1 MVEIITGVT
10 LAARVVFYVASYR
23 GYKAESKKEDDR
35 AIRNWIMESINGL
48 RNHAV
53 NLMETG
59 YRNDDDNLEG
69 EAKVMIDNIDLFKNE
84 VNLAATGEVQSIWNK
99 KSSPDFD
106 NLIEFDAKVIEEIEK
121 VNKIMAELEIEVNS
135 DGSNKIRLIG
145 EAKSGITA
153 ARNHFIQRMQF
164 IKGVN

>member
-10 LAARVVFYVASYR
+10 LAARVVFYIASYR

-59 YRNDDDNLEG
+59 YRNDDDNLER

-84 VNLAATGEVQSIWNK
+84 VNLAATGEVQSFWNR

-121 VNKIMAELEIEVNS
+121 VNKIMAELEIELNS
-135 DGSNKIRLIG
+135 DGSNKKRLMG
-145 EAKSGITA
+145 EAKSGITT
-153 ARNHFIQRMQF
+153 ARNHFIQRMQY

>member
-10 LAARVVFYVASYR
+10 LAARVVFYIASYR
-23 GYKAESKKEDDR
+23 GYKADSKKEDDR

-59 YRNDDDNLEG
+59 YRNDDDNLES

-84 VNLAATGEVQSIWNK
+84 VNLAATGEIQSIWNK

-106 NLIEFDAKVIEEIEK
+106 NLIEFDTKVIEEIDK
-121 VNKIMAELEIEVNS
+121 VNKIMAELEMEISS
-135 DGSNKIRLIG
+135 DGSSKMRLIG
-145 EAKSGITA
+145 KAKSGITT

>member
-10 LAARVVFYVASYR
+10 LVARVAFFIVSYR

-59 YRNDDDNLEG
+59 YRNDDDNLER

-84 VNLAATGEVQSIWNK
+84 VNLAATGEVQSFWNK

-106 NLIEFDAKVIEEIEK
+106 SLIEFDAKVIEEIEK
-121 VNKIMAELEIEVNS
+121 VNKIMAELEIELNS
-135 DGSNKIRLIG
+135 DGSNKKRLMG
-145 EAKSGITA
+145 EAKSGITT
-153 ARNHFIQRMQF
+153 ARNHFIQRMQY

>member
-10 LAARVVFYVASYR
+10 LAARVVFYIASYR

-84 VNLAATGEVQSIWNK
+84 VNLAATGEVQSFWNK

-121 VNKIMAELEIEVNS
+121 VNKIMAELEIELNS

-153 ARNHFIQRMQF
+153 ARNHFIQRMQY

>member
-10 LAARVVFYVASYR
+10 LAARVVFFVASYR

-106 NLIEFDAKVIEEIEK
+106 NLIEFDANVIEEIDK

-135 DGSNKIRLIG
+135 EGSNKIRLIG

-153 ARNHFIQRMQF
+153 ARNHFIQRMQY

>member
-10 LAARVVFYVASYR
+10 LAARVVFFVASYR

-48 RNHAV
+48 RNHAI

-106 NLIEFDAKVIEEIEK
+106 NLIEFDAKVIEEIDK
-121 VNKIMAELEIEVNS
+121 INKIMAELEIEINS

>member
-10 LAARVVFYVASYR
+10 LAARVVFYIASYR

-106 NLIEFDAKVIEEIEK
+106 NLIEFDAKVIEEIDK
-121 VNKIMAELEIEVNS
+121 INKIMAELEIEVNS

>member
-10 LAARVVFYVASYR
+10 LAARVVFFVASYR

-99 KSSPDFD
+99 KASPDFD
-106 NLIEFDAKVIEEIEK
+106 NLIEFDAKVIEEIDK
-121 VNKIMAELEIEVNS
+121 INKIMAELEIEVNS

>member
-10 LAARVVFYVASYR
+10 LAARVVFFVASYR

-106 NLIEFDAKVIEEIEK
+106 NLIEFDANVIEEIDK
-121 VNKIMAELEIEVNS
+121 VKKIMAELEIEVNS
-135 DGSNKIRLIG
+135 EGSNKIRLIG

>member
-1 MVEIITGVT
+1 MVEMITGVT
-10 LAARVVFYVASYR
+10 LAARVVFFIASYR

-35 AIRNWIMESINGL
+35 AVRNWIMESINGL
-48 RNHAV
+48 RSHAV

-59 YRNDDDNLEG
+59 YRTDDDNLER

-84 VNLAATGEVQSIWNK
+84 VNLAATGEVKSLWNK

-106 NLIEFDAKVIEEIEK
+106 NLIEFDVKVVEEIEK
-121 VNKIMAELEIEVNS
+121 IAKLMAELEIEVNS
-135 DGSNKIRLIG
+135 DGKDKMKLIG

-164 IKGVN
+164 INGVN

>member
-1 MVEIITGVT
+1 MVEMITGVT
-10 LAARVVFYVASYR
+10 LAARVVFFVASYR

-35 AIRNWIMESINGL
+35 AVRNWIMESINGL
-48 RNHAV
+48 RSHAV

-59 YRNDDDNLEG
+59 YRTDDDNLER

-84 VNLAATGEVQSIWNK
+84 VNLAATGEVKSLWNK

-106 NLIEFDAKVIEEIEK
+106 NLIEFDVKVVEEIEK
-121 VNKIMAELEIEVNS
+121 ITKLMAELEIEVNS
-135 DGSNKIRLIG
+135 DGKDKMKLIG

-164 IKGVN
+164 INGVN

>member
-1 MVEIITGVT
+1 MVEMITGVT
-10 LAARVVFYVASYR
+10 LAARVVFFVASYR

-35 AIRNWIMESINGL
+35 AVRNWIMESINGL
-48 RNHAV
+48 RSHAV

-59 YRNDDDNLEG
+59 YRTDDDNLER

-84 VNLAATGEVQSIWNK
+84 VNLAATGEVKSLWNK

-106 NLIEFDAKVIEEIEK
+106 NLIEFDVKVVEEIEK
-121 VNKIMAELEIEVNS
+121 IAKLMAELEIEVNS
-135 DGSNKIRLIG
+135 DGKDKMKLIG

-164 IKGVN
+164 INGVN

>member
-10 LAARVVFYVASYR
+10 LAARVVFFVANYR

-84 VNLAATGEVQSIWNK
+84 VNLATTGEVQSIWNK

-106 NLIEFDAKVIEEIEK
+106 NIIEFDVKVVEEIDK
-121 VNKIMAELEIEVNS
+121 INKIMAELEIEVS
-135 DGSNKIRLIG
+135 TEGADKIRLIG
-145 EAKSGITA
+145 ESKSAITT

>member
-10 LAARVVFYVASYR
+10 LAARVAFFIANYR
-23 GYKAESKKEDDR
+23 GYRAESKKEDDR
-35 AIRNWIMESINGL
+35 AVRNWIMESINGL

-59 YRNDDDNLEG
+59 YRNDDDNLER

-84 VNLAATGEVQSIWNK
+84 VNLATTGEVQSIWNK

-106 NLIEFDAKVIEEIEK
+106 NIIEFDVKVVEEIEK
-121 VNKIMAELEIEVNS
+121 INKVMAELEIEVS
-135 DGSNKIRLIG
+135 TGGDDKIRLIG
-145 EAKSGITA
+145 ESKSGITT

>member
-10 LAARVVFYVASYR
+10 LAARVVFFVASYR

-53 NLMETG
+53 NVMETG

-106 NLIEFDAKVIEEIEK
+106 NLIEFDANVIEEIDK

-135 DGSNKIRLIG
+135 EGSNKIRLIG

>member
-1 MVEIITGVT
+1 MVEMITGVT
-10 LAARVVFYVASYR
+10 LAARVVFFIASYR

-35 AIRNWIMESINGL
+35 AVRNWIMESINGL
-48 RNHAV
+48 RSHAV

-59 YRNDDDNLEG
+59 YRTDDDNLER

-84 VNLAATGEVQSIWNK
+84 VNLAATGEVKSLWNK

-106 NLIEFDAKVIEEIEK
+106 NLIEFDVKVVEQIEK
-121 VNKIMAELEIEVNS
+121 ITKLMSELEIEVNS
-135 DGSNKIRLIG
+135 DGKDKMKLIG

-164 IKGVN
+164 INGVN

>member
-1 MVEIITGVT
+1 MITGVT
-10 LAARVVFYVASYR
+10 LAARVVFFIASYR

-35 AIRNWIMESINGL
+35 AVRNWIMESINGL
-48 RNHAV
+48 RSHAV

-59 YRNDDDNLEG
+59 YRTDDDNLER

-84 VNLAATGEVQSIWNK
+84 VNLAATGEVKSLWNK

-106 NLIEFDAKVIEEIEK
+106 NLIEFDVKVVEEIEK
-121 VNKIMAELEIEVNS
+121 IAKLMAELEIEVNS
-135 DGSNKIRLIG
+135 DGKDKMKLIG

-164 IKGVN
+164 INGVN

>member
-106 NLIEFDAKVIEEIEK
+106 NLIEFDAKVIEEIDK
-121 VNKIMAELEIEVNS
+121 INKIMAELEIEINS
-135 DGSNKIRLIG
+135 EGSNKIRLIG

>member
-10 LAARVVFYVASYR
+10 LVARVVFFIASYR

-106 NLIEFDAKVIEEIEK
+106 NLIEFDAKVIDEIEK
-121 VNKIMAELEIEVNS
+121 VNKIMAELEIEVN
-135 DGSNKIRLIG
+135 GEGENKIRMIG
-145 EAKSGITA
+145 KAKSGITA

>member
-1 MVEIITGVT
+1 MVDIITGVT
-10 LAARVVFYVASYR
+10 LAARVAFFIASYR
-23 GYKAESKKEDDR
+23 GYKAESKREDDR
-35 AIRNWIMESINGL
+35 AVRNWIMESINGL

-59 YRNDDDNLEG
+59 YRNDDDNLER

-84 VNLAATGEVQSIWNK
+84 VNLAATGEVQSLWNK

-106 NLIEFDAKVIEEIEK
+106 NLIEFDVKVVEEIEK
-121 VNKIMAELEIEVNS
+121 VNKIMAELEIEINS
-135 DGSNKIRLIG
+135 NGENKIRLLG
-145 EAKSGITA
+145 ESKAGITS

>member
-10 LAARVVFYVASYR
+10 LVARVAFFIASYR

-48 RNHAV
+48 RNHAI

-106 NLIEFDAKVIEEIEK
+106 NLIEFDAKVIEEIDK
-121 VNKIMAELEIEVNS
+121 INKIMAELEIEINS

>member
-10 LAARVVFYVASYR
+10 LAARVVFFVASYR

-106 NLIEFDAKVIEEIEK
+106 NLIEFDAKVIEEIDK
-121 VNKIMAELEIEVNS
+121 INKIMAELEIEVNS

>member
-10 LAARVVFYVASYR
+10 LAARVVFYIASYR

-59 YRNDDDNLEG
+59 YRNDDDNLES
-69 EAKVMIDNIDLFKNE
+69 EAKVMIDNIEKIEQLMLGHLHGWMKVHWYDGNE
-84 VNLAATGEVQSIWNK
+84 RWYDNPL
-99 KSSPDFD
+99 PD
-106 NLIEFDAKVIEEIEK
+106 IKEE
-121 VNKIMAELEIEVNS
+121 
-135 DGSNKIRLIG
+135 DYYY
-145 EAKSGITA
+145 
-153 ARNHFIQRMQF
+153 
-164 IKGVN
+164 

>member
-10 LAARVVFYVASYR
+10 LAARVVFFVASYR

-106 NLIEFDAKVIEEIEK
+106 NLIEFDANVIEEIDK
-121 VNKIMAELEIEVNS
+121 VNKIMAELEIEVNHE
-135 DGSNKIRLIG
+135 GSNKIRLIG
-145 EAKSGITA
+145 EAKSGITV

>member
-10 LAARVVFYVASYR
+10 LAARVVFFVASYR

-59 YRNDDDNLEG
+59 YRYDDDNLEG

-106 NLIEFDAKVIEEIEK
+106 NLIEFDANVIEEIDK

-135 DGSNKIRLIG
+135 EGSNKIRLIG

>member
-10 LAARVVFYVASYR
+10 LAARVVFFVASYR

-106 NLIEFDAKVIEEIEK
+106 NLIEFDANVIEEIDK

-135 DGSNKIRLIG
+135 EGSNKIRLIG

>member
-10 LAARVVFYVASYR
+10 LAARVVFFVASYR

-106 NLIEFDAKVIEEIEK
+106 NLIEFDANVIEEIDK
-121 VNKIMAELEIEVNS
+121 VSKIMAELEIEVNS
-135 DGSNKIRLIG
+135 EGSNKIRLIG

>member
-10 LAARVVFYVASYR
+10 LVARVVFFVASYR

-48 RNHAV
+48 RNHAI

-84 VNLAATGEVQSIWNK
+84 VNLATTGEVQSIWNK

-106 NLIEFDAKVIEEIEK
+106 NLIEFDAKVIEEIDK
-121 VNKIMAELEIEVNS
+121 INKIMAELEIEINS

>member
-1 MVEIITGVT
+1 MKKAHTKLLELTNSHYSFFNQNKLL
-10 LAARVVFYVASYR
+10 LASIASYR

-35 AIRNWIMESINGL
+35 AVRNWIMESINGL

-59 YRNDDDNLEG
+59 YRNDDDNLER

-84 VNLAATGEVQSIWNK
+84 VNLATTGEVQSIWNK

-106 NLIEFDAKVIEEIEK
+106 N
-121 VNKIMAELEIEVNS
+121 
-135 DGSNKIRLIG
+135 RL
-145 EAKSGITA
+145 K
-153 ARNHFIQRMQF
+153 
-164 IKGVN
+164 K